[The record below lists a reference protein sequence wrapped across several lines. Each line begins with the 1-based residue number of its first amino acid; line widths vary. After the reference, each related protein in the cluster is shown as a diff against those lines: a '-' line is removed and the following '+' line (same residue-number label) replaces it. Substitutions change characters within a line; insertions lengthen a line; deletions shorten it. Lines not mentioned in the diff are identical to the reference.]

1 MAAGVLWLTGPP
13 AAGKT
18 TLASATVAALHA
30 AGRAA
35 VLLDGDELRA
45 GLSRDLG
52 FAEADR
58 AEQVRRAAEVARLV
72 AASGAWAV
80 VALVSP
86 YAAHRAAARR
96 RCAPFRFLEVH
107 VHAPPAVLA
116 ARDLKGLYARA
127 RAGALAG
134 LTGVD
139 APYEV
144 PDAPELALDTAA
156 LAVDAAAARIIALV
170 EPR

>member
-1 MAAGVLWLTGPP
+1 MAGGVLWLTGPP

-18 TLASATVAALHA
+18 TLADAVVAALHA
-30 AGRAA
+30 GGRAA
-35 VLLDGDELRA
+35 VRLDGDELRA

-72 AASGAWAV
+72 AAGGAWAV

-96 RCAPFRFLEVH
+96 RCVPFRFREIH

-116 ARDLKGLYARA
+116 ARDPKGLYARA
-127 RAGALAG
+127 RAGTLAG
-134 LTGVD
+134 LTGID
-139 APYEV
+139 APYEAPST
-144 PDAPELALDTAA
+144 PDLALDTAA
-156 LAVDAAAARIIALV
+156 LAVDQAAARIIGLL
-170 EPR
+170 ET